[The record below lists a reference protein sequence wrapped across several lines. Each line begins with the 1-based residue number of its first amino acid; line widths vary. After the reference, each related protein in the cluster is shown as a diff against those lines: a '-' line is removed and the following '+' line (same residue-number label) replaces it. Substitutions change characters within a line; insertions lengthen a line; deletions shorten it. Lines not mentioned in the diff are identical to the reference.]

1 MKTKKT
7 AITLALIIFI
17 ALQSFA
23 QFVDQKEAAVVAENI
38 YMQRHALDVPQK
50 KQIVFNQAIP
60 YAKENKDVLF
70 YIFNSEQSFVVV
82 SAERSAYPV
91 LAYSFTS
98 SLDLENIPPAVAMYL
113 DNYACEIEEIRS
125 KKIPTHLEI
134 QQAWD
139 NFSKSTKT
147 NTTSIKAVSPLLTST
162 WNQGCFYNSQCPVDA
177 QGPCGYVL
185 TGCVATAMAQI
196 MNYNAFPASGIGNN
210 IYLPSG
216 GYPTQNVDF
225 SAATYIWDSMP
236 NALTKENFH
245 VAQIMH
251 HAGVS
256 VNMDYSAT
264 GSGANSGHARQALVN
279 NFAYP
284 TYSQYLLKQY
294 FGNAMWTELLQEELY
309 SERAIYYRG
318 NNSSGDGG
326 HAFVCDGFQ
335 GTDHYHFNW
344 GWGGSADGYYY
355 TNSLNPGSVFTYDQG
370 VIIGLERTDND
381 QPFCSGQSLFTL
393 PTDTIDDGSMNE
405 KYANNTNCQYLIQPA
420 GAGSISLK
428 FIQFNVENFIDNVYI
443 YQGTTTSDP
452 LLATYTGHSLPSEIT
467 VWGSSALIV
476 FDTDQMNRAGGW
488 KVAYTSSPVAVEE
501 NEKNTAYLY
510 PNPATD
516 NISLFLSKKE
526 KEQYRYQILNME
538 AKVIKES
545 SFCSTSLNLDVENLD
560 KAVYWIQVFNE
571 ENQIVFTEKFVL
583 Q

>member
-1 MKTKKT
+1 MKSKK
-7 AITLALIIFI
+7 LSLLLIVLVVFTFK
-17 ALQSFA
+17 SFA
-23 QFVDQKEAAVVAENI
+23 QFVEQKEAEIVAKTLF
-38 YMQRHALDVPQK
+38 MQRHPIDIPQK
-50 KQIVFNQAIP
+50 KEIRFKEIIPYSQDKKEVQFYVFNA
-60 YAKENKDVLF
+60 ENA
-70 YIFNSEQSFVVV
+70 FVVV
-82 SAERSAYPV
+82 SAEQSAFPV

-98 SLDLENIPPAVAMYL
+98 SLDTNNIPPAVAMYF
-113 DNYACEIEEIRS
+113 DNYACEIDEIRS
-125 KKIPTHLEI
+125 KKIPTHTEI

-139 NFSKSTKT
+139 SFLINTKT
-147 NTTSIKAVSPLLTST
+147 PTTMKSVSPLLSST

-177 QGPCGYVL
+177 QGPCGYVV

-196 MNYNAFPASGIGNN
+196 MNYNAFPSSGIGSN
-210 IYLPSG
+210 IYLPN

-225 SAATYIWDSMP
+225 STATYIWDSMP
-236 NALTKENFH
+236 DALTKENFH

-256 VNMDYSAT
+256 VNMNYSAT
-264 GSGANSGHARQALVN
+264 GSGANSGHAQQALVN

-318 NNSSGDGG
+318 NNSSGEGG

-335 GTDHYHFNW
+335 GTDHFHFNW

-355 TNSLNPGSVFTYDQG
+355 INSLNPGSVFTYDQG
-370 VIIGLERTDND
+370 AIIGLERTDND
-381 QPFCSGQSLFTL
+381 QPFCSGQSLYTL
-393 PTDTIDDGSMNE
+393 PSDTIDDGSMEE
-405 KYANNTNCQYLIQPA
+405 KYANNTSCQFLIQPT
-420 GAGSISLK
+420 GAGSINIK
-428 FIQFNVENFIDNVYI
+428 FIKFNVENMVDNVFV

-452 LLATYTGHSLPSEIT
+452 LLATYTGHSLPPEIT

-476 FDTDQMNRAGGW
+476 FETDQMNRAGGW
-488 KVAYTSSPVAVEE
+488 KVVYTSSPVAVEE

-516 NISLFLSKKE
+516 KISLLLSKKE
-526 KEQYRYQILNME
+526 KEEYRYQILNME
-538 AKVIKES
+538 AKVVKENSFYS
-545 SFCSTSLNLDVENLD
+545 STLNLDTENLD
-560 KAVYWIQVFNE
+560 KAMYWIQIFNE